1 MGSFPRKGIDRGE
14 TYILKRLFSHK
25 RGRAVK
31 NSVNLFIVLIMLAI
45 TFNGCQKLDLKPQSW
60 LKNVSTRSQSPDEEE
75 DDFSETEKFESKVE
89 TPFVGDYT
97 QITGKNLIALQGVG
111 LVTGLKGTGGN
122 PPPSVHREA
131 LLREMRRRNVKN
143 PNQILRS
150 PSTALVIVKAYL
162 PPLIRKGESFD
173 VEVYLPGNSEAT
185 SLAGGW
191 LMESYLAEQAMIQG
205 RGLLKGHILAKAK
218 GPILIPP
225 MGEDDSKQGASGL
238 LRRGRILA
246 GGISTT
252 EDRDLALYLRNDFK
266 SIRNSQRIANKIGS
280 RFHHFDQYGIEEPLA
295 EAKTD
300 KKVVLKLKPRYK
312 HNDSRYLQVVR
323 HIAFRETDVAQR
335 VRMQKLSEDIM
346 IPEKA
351 ERASIELEAIGKK
364 AIPIL
369 KMALKSPLLEV
380 RFHAAVALAY
390 LDDGSGLKHLAE
402 AAREE
407 PAFRVYAL
415 AAMSAVDEPEA
426 HIYLRDLMCMT
437 SAETRYGAFRAL
449 WTLDK
454 NDPFIRGENMN
465 GQFLLHVLETELE
478 AQVEAD
484 PNAKSDSPKN
494 GGHMIHIT
502 HRKHPEVVLFGSKQD
517 FRVPI
522 AVRAGDVMVTG
533 AAGSDEVVVSKY
545 EVGQPDQRKK
555 VPRNIAVVIRTAVD
569 MGASYPDIAAMI
581 LQAHNQGNIE
591 GQVEID
597 ALPEGGRMYYRPT
610 ADDSLLA
617 LKSGDMKSS
626 KPKRRKGSRVG
637 NQNMVPNIFHDGAPQ
652 SKRSKK
658 SKYELEMQD
667 REEDDTDEK
676 GKASLSD
683 SRESQS
689 SDEDDKFVKRSLFD
703 SWFRYF
709 K

>member
-1 MGSFPRKGIDRGE
+1 M
-14 TYILKRLFSHK
+14 
-25 RGRAVK
+25 K
-31 NSVNLFIVLIMLAI
+31 NFVNPFIVLIMLAVA
-45 TFNGCQKLDLKPQSW
+45 FSGCQELDLKPQSW
-60 LKNVSTRSQSPDEEE
+60 LKNVNMRSQSPDEE
-75 DDFSETEKFESKVE
+75 DDHSELDKFETKVE

-131 LLREMRRRNVKN
+131 LLRDMRRRNVKN
-143 PNQILRS
+143 PNMILRS

-173 VEVYLPGNSEAT
+173 VEVYLPGNSDAT
-185 SLAGGW
+185 SLEGGW

-225 MGEDDSKQGASGL
+225 MGDDDQVANGM

-246 GGISTT
+246 GGLSTAD
-252 EDRDLALYLRNDFK
+252 DRDLALYLRNDFK
-266 SIRNSQRIANKIGS
+266 SIRNAQRIANKIGA
-280 RFHHFDQYGIEEPLA
+280 RFHHFDKFGIEEPLA

-323 HIAFRETDVAQR
+323 NIAFRETDVAQR
-335 VRMQKLSEDIM
+335 VRMQKLSEEIM

-351 ERASIELEAIGKK
+351 ERASIQLEAIGKK
-364 AIPIL
+364 SIPIL

-380 RFHAAVALAY
+380 RFHAAVGLAY
-390 LDDGSGLKHLAE
+390 LGDGSGLKHLAD

-415 AAMSAVDEPEA
+415 AAMSAIDEPEA
-426 HIYLRDLMCMT
+426 HLYLRDLMCMT

-454 NDPFIRGENMN
+454 NDPFIRGENMK

-478 AQVEAD
+478 QGVSHD
-484 PNAKSDSPKN
+484 PNQDKTDSSRN
-494 GGHMIHIT
+494 GGPMIHIT
-502 HRKHPEVVLFGSKQD
+502 HRKHPEVVLFGSRQE
-517 FRVPI
+517 FRVPM
-522 AVRAGDVMVTG
+522 AVRAGDVLVTG
-533 AAGSDEVVVSKY
+533 AAGSEDIIVSKY

-555 VPRNIAVVIRTAVD
+555 VSRNIAVVIRTAVD

-581 LQAHNQGNIE
+581 LQANRQGNIE
-591 GQVEID
+591 GQVEVD
-597 ALPEGGRMYYRPT
+597 ALPEGGRMYYRPE

-637 NQNMVPNIFHDGAPQ
+637 NENLVPNIFSDGAPQ
-652 SKRSKK
+652 AKRSKK
-658 SKYELEMQD
+658 SQYELEM
-667 REEDDTDEK
+667 REGAEEDEGSDGK
-676 GKASLSD
+676 GEASLSD
-683 SRESQS
+683 SRKSKN
-689 SDEDDKFVKRSLFD
+689 SDDDDDKFVKQSTFQ

-709 K
+709 IK

>member
-1 MGSFPRKGIDRGE
+1 M
-14 TYILKRLFSHK
+14 
-25 RGRAVK
+25 K
-31 NSVNLFIVLIMLAI
+31 NTVNLLIVVIIL
-45 TFNGCQKLDLKPQSW
+45 TVGFTGCQKLNLNPQGW
-60 LKNVSTRSQSPDEEE
+60 LKSASMRSQSPDEDETT
-75 DDFSETEKFESKVE
+75 SEIEKFETKVD
-89 TPFVGDYT
+89 TPFIGEYT

-111 LVTGLKGTGGN
+111 LVTGLNGTGGN

-162 PPLIRKGESFD
+162 PPLIRKGETFD

-185 SLAGGW
+185 SLEGGW

-205 RGLLKGHILAKAK
+205 RGLLKGHILAKAQ

-225 MGEDDSKQGASGL
+225 MSEEDRKKGTSGL

-246 GGISTT
+246 GGISVA

-266 SIRNSQRIANKIGS
+266 SIRNAQRIANRIGT
-280 RFHHFDQYGIEEPLA
+280 RFHHFDKYGIEEPLA

-323 HIAFRETDVAQR
+323 YIAFRETDVAQR
-335 VRMQKLSEDIM
+335 VRMQKLTEEIM

-364 AIPIL
+364 SIPIL
-369 KMALKSPLLEV
+369 KSALKSPLLEV

-390 LDDGSGLKHLAE
+390 LDDGSGIKDLAD

-415 AAMSAVDEPEA
+415 AAMSALDEPEA
-426 HIYLRDLMCMT
+426 HLHLRELMSMT

-454 NDPFIRGENMN
+454 NDPFIRGEDMN
-465 GQFLLHVLETELE
+465 GQFLLHVLQTELE
-478 AQVEAD
+478 TVTTHD
-484 PNAKSDSPKN
+484 PNAKPGGPKN
-494 GGHMIHIT
+494 GGPMIHVT
-502 HRKHPEVVLFGSKQD
+502 HRKHPEVVLFGSEQE
-517 FRVPI
+517 FRVPLT
-522 AVRAGDVMVTG
+522 VRAGKVLITG
-533 AAGSDEVVVSKY
+533 APGAEQLTVSKY
-545 EVGQPDQRKK
+545 EVDEPDQRKLVSK
-555 VPRNIAVVIRTAVD
+555 NIAVVIRTAVD
-569 MGASYPDIAAMI
+569 MGASYPDIAQMI
-581 LQAHNQGNIE
+581 LQAHQQGNIE

-597 ALPEGGRMYYRPT
+597 ALPEGGRMYYRPVH
-610 ADDSLLA
+610 DDSLLA
-617 LKSGDMKSS
+617 LKSGDLKSS
-626 KPKRRKGSRVG
+626 KPKPRKGSRVG
-637 NQNMVPNIFHDGAPQ
+637 NQNMVPNIFTTDAPITSSSRRADSEEGDEPEFESADETDG
-652 SKRSKK
+652 
-658 SKYELEMQD
+658 
-667 REEDDTDEK
+667 K
-676 GKASLSD
+676 GKATLAD
-683 SRESQS
+683 SRKPKST
-689 SDEDDKFVKRSLFD
+689 DEDDKFMKQNAFQN
-703 SWFRYF
+703 WFRYF
-709 K
+709 YK

>member
-1 MGSFPRKGIDRGE
+1 M
-14 TYILKRLFSHK
+14 
-25 RGRAVK
+25 K
-31 NSVNLFIVLIMLAI
+31 NSVNLLIVVTMLTAGF
-45 TFNGCQKLDLKPQSW
+45 TGCQKLNLNPQNW
-60 LKNVSTRSQSPDEEE
+60 LKSASLRSQSPDDAEN
-75 DDFSETEKFESKVE
+75 EKSATDEFESKVE
-89 TPFVGDYT
+89 TPFIGEYT

-150 PSTALVIVKAYL
+150 PDTALVIVKAYL
-162 PPLIRKGESFD
+162 PPLIQKGESFD

-185 SLAGGW
+185 SLEGGW

-205 RGLLKGHILAKAK
+205 RGLLKGHILAKAQ

-225 MGEDDSKQGASGL
+225 MSEEDRKKGVSGL
-238 LRRGRILA
+238 LRRGRILS
-246 GGISTT
+246 GGISMS

-266 SIRNSQRIANKIGS
+266 SIRNAQRIADRIGG
-280 RFHHFDQYGIEEPLA
+280 RFHHFDKFGIEEPLA

-335 VRMQKLSEDIM
+335 VRMQKLTEEIM

-351 ERASIELEAIGKK
+351 ERASIQLEAIGKK
-364 AIPIL
+364 SIPIL
-369 KMALKSPLLEV
+369 KAALKSPLLEV
-380 RFHAAVALAY
+380 RFHAAMALAY
-390 LDDGSGLKHLAE
+390 LDDGSGLKALAE

-426 HIYLRDLMCMT
+426 HVYLRELMSMT

-454 NDPFIRGENMN
+454 NDPFIRGEDMN

-478 AQVEAD
+478 TVANHD
-484 PNAKSDSPKN
+484 PDAKEGSPKN
-494 GGHMIHIT
+494 GGPMIHIT
-502 HRKHPEVVLFGSKQD
+502 HRKHPEVVLFGSKQE

-522 AVRAGDVMVTG
+522 AVRAGEVLITG
-533 AAGSDEVVVSKY
+533 AAGTDELIVSKY
-545 EVGQPDQRKK
+545 EVGEPDQRKRVSK
-555 VPRNIAVVIRTAVD
+555 NIAVVIRTAVE
-569 MGASYPDIAAMI
+569 MGASYPDIAQMI
-581 LQAHNQGNIE
+581 LQAHQQGNIE

-597 ALPEGGRMYYRPT
+597 ALPEGGRMYYRPVEED
-610 ADDSLLA
+610 ALMA
-617 LKSGDMKSS
+617 LKSGDMKSGKS
-626 KPKRRKGSRVG
+626 RPRKGSRVG
-637 NQNMVPNIFHDGAPQ
+637 NQNMVPNIFHSGAPQ
-652 SKRSKK
+652 TETSKQSKHE
-658 SKYELEMQD
+658 SD
-667 REEDDTDEK
+667 EEESDEN
-676 GKASLSD
+676 GKATLSD
-683 SRESQS
+683 SRKSKSNE
-689 SDEDDKFVKRSLFD
+689 EEG
-703 SWFRYF
+703 
-709 K
+709 

>member
-1 MGSFPRKGIDRGE
+1 M
-14 TYILKRLFSHK
+14 
-25 RGRAVK
+25 K
-31 NSVNLFIVLIMLAI
+31 NFVNPFIVLITLA
-45 TFNGCQKLDLKPQSW
+45 FSFAGCQELDLKPQSW
-60 LKNVSTRSQSPDEEE
+60 LKNVNMRSQSPDEEE
-75 DDFSETEKFESKVE
+75 EDFSELEKFETKVE

-143 PNQILRS
+143 PNMILRS

-185 SLAGGW
+185 SLEGGW
-191 LMESYLAEQAMIQG
+191 LMEAYLAEQAMIQG

-225 MGEDDSKQGASGL
+225 MGEEVEVANGM

-246 GGISTT
+246 GGISTA

-266 SIRNSQRIANKIGS
+266 SIRNAQRIANKIGT
-280 RFHHFDQYGIEEPLA
+280 RFHHYDQYGIEEPLA

-323 HIAFRETDVAQR
+323 YIAFRETDVAQR
-335 VRMQKLSEDIM
+335 VRMQKLSEEIM

-351 ERASIELEAIGKK
+351 ERASIQLEAIGKK
-364 AIPIL
+364 SIPIL

-390 LDDGSGLKHLAE
+390 LGEGAGLKHLAE

-415 AAMSAVDEPEA
+415 AAMSAIDEPEA
-426 HIYLRDLMCMT
+426 HLYLRDLMCMT

-454 NDPFIRGENMN
+454 NDPFIRGEDMN
-465 GQFLLHVLETELE
+465 GQFLLHVLQTELE
-478 AQVEAD
+478 QGTSHD
-484 PNAKSDSPKN
+484 PDQKEGSNARN
-494 GGHMIHIT
+494 GGPMIHIT
-502 HRKHPEVVLFGSKQD
+502 HRKHPEVVLFGSEQE
-517 FRVPI
+517 FRVPM
-522 AVRAGDVMVTG
+522 AVRAGEVLVTG
-533 AAGSDEVVVSKY
+533 AAGSEEVIVSKY
-545 EVGQPDQRKK
+545 EVGEPDQRKK
-555 VPRNIAVVIRTAVD
+555 VSRNIAVVIRTAVE

-581 LQAHNQGNIE
+581 LQAHRQGNIDA
-591 GQVEID
+591 QVEID
-597 ALPEGGRMYYRPT
+597 ALPEGGRMYFRPEPE
-610 ADDSLLA
+610 DSLMA
-617 LKSGDMKSS
+617 LKSGEMKST

-637 NQNMVPNIFHDGAPQ
+637 NENMVPNIFHDGAPQ

-658 SKYELEMQD
+658 SEYEEEM
-667 REEDDTDEK
+667 RERAEAEGDSDNK
-676 GKASLSD
+676 GEASLSD
-683 SRESQS
+683 TRKPKS
-689 SDEDDKFVKRSLFD
+689 SPTDEEGKFVKRGAFD
-703 SWFRYF
+703 SWLRYF
-709 K
+709 KK